1 MLELF
6 DLLFTNPITNILV
19 AFYQLLSLVN
29 APYALALAIVLLT
42 AVIKLLLWPF
52 VTTQI
57 KSMTQMQKITPHM
70 SALKEKHKGDK
81 IKLNE
86 EMMKLYKEHGVN
98 PAAGCLPL
106 LIQMPVI
113 FALYNALI
121 YIVAAQSMTEINKI
135 NSILYFDF
143 LHLKHVWD
151 ATLFTLPLAGSPM
164 DLFSDFPIV
173 FLVPL
178 ITGVLQFVLSKMMM
192 PEVPI
197 KTNKDDFQTAFQT
210 QSLYI
215 FPIMIGFFSFTF
227 PIGLSLYWNTF
238 SLFGILQQYLLVGPG
253 GAKPLFDKV
262 KRVQNKQ
269 KVATV
274 KNKK

>member
-6 DLLFTNPITNILV
+6 DLLFTYPITNVLV

-29 APYALALAIVLLT
+29 APYALALSIVLLT
-42 AVIKLLLWPF
+42 AIIKLLLWPF
-52 VTTQI
+52 VSTQI
-57 KSMTQMQKITPHM
+57 KTASQMQKITPHM

-81 IKLNE
+81 AKLNE

-106 LIQMPVI
+106 LIQMPI
-113 FALYNALI
+113 IISLYNVLNSTVSVTSIAG
-121 YIVAAQSMTEINKI
+121 INKI

-143 LHLKHVWD
+143 LHLNHIWD
-151 ATLFTLPLAGSPM
+151 ATLFSLKLGASPQS
-164 DLFSDFPIV
+164 LLNSSPVVI
-173 FLVPL
+173 LVPV

-192 PEVPI
+192 PEVPV
-197 KTNKDDFQTAFQT
+197 KSDKGDFQSAFQA
-210 QSLYI
+210 QSLFI
-215 FPIMIGFFSFTF
+215 FPVMIGFYSFIL

-253 GAKPLFDKV
+253 GAKPWLDKV
-262 KRVQNKQ
+262 KKT
-269 KVATV
+269 K
-274 KNKK
+274 